1 MMIKFNKVILAGS
14 LVSEPQ
20 RRQTA
25 TSALCEIYLAVRD
38 SWVDGQGNDREELL
52 HINCVG
58 FGHVA
63 NSIHKHCKQGDQV
76 LIEGKLRLETWEDDG
91 GGKHSRHSVLIQ
103 GYQLLSPRDGQQ
115 REPDGRP
122 RQVKINSSNKLF

>member
-1 MMIKFNKVILAGS
+1 MALIINFNKIILAGS
-14 LVSEPQ
+14 LVSEPH

-25 TSALCEIYLAVRD
+25 TSALCEICLAVRD

-58 FGHVA
+58 FGHVG

-76 LIEGKLRLETWEDDG
+76 LIEGKLRPETWQEDDG
-91 GGKHSRHSVLIQ
+91 VERLRQSVLIQ
-103 GYQLLSPRDGQQ
+103 GYQLLSPRDG
-115 REPDGRP
+115 RP
-122 RQVKINSSNKLF
+122 R

>member
-1 MMIKFNKVILAGS
+1 MMINVNKIILAGN

-25 TSALCEIYLAVRD
+25 TSALCEICLAVRD
-38 SWVDGQGNDREELL
+38 SWVDGQGNDHEELL

-63 NSIHKHCKQGDQV
+63 NSIHKHCKQDDQV
-76 LIEGKLRLETWEDDG
+76 LIEGKLRPETWQEDDG
-91 GGKHSRHSVLIQ
+91 GKCLRHSVLIQ
-103 GYQLLSPRDGQQ
+103 SYQLLGPRDGQQ
-115 REPDGRP
+115 SKE
-122 RQVKINSSNKLF
+122 